1 LETDRILLSIVVPF
15 YNVDKFIV
23 QCLDSLFAQ
32 DISLDDYE
40 VICVNDCSTDKSRDI
55 VIEYQSK
62 YSNLVLID
70 HEINTKVGSARNT
83 GLKAVRGRYVWF
95 IDSDDTIK
103 SNCLNYLL
111 SICVENKLD
120 VIAFNISTVTSNGE
134 LISNEKVFVEKL
146 TVTSG
151 KDFLNNTFGESI
163 IYHLGYPYRGIIS
176 RNLLLTINASFPVG
190 ISYGEET
197 IFMARCILFSERVMS
212 LSDSFYFYRQNSL
225 SVTSNLEKD
234 YRGDLLFQS
243 IFNAGNYVM
252 DLIQECETLD
262 KHLAS
267 NILRGMPWFVNRLFV
282 RLLRTSIKQRF
293 IYYKEIRL
301 KKELVFRLLPF
312 TNRPNYIISKYPIL
326 GFFIISVIAPI
337 YIIRKKVS

>member
-1 LETDRILLSIVVPF
+1 MKELMISFVVPF
-15 YNVDKFIV
+15 YNVDKFIG

-40 VICVNDCSTDKSRDI
+40 VICVNDCSTDNSRDI
-55 VIEYQSK
+55 VVEYQSK

-70 HEINTKVGSARNT
+70 HEINTKVGGARNT

-103 SNCLNYLL
+103 SDCLNYLL
-111 SICVENKLD
+111 SICVANKLD

-134 LISNEKVFVEKL
+134 LISNEKVFVETL

-151 KDFLNNTFGESI
+151 KNFLVNTFGESI
-163 IYHLGYPYRGIIS
+163 IYNLGYPYRGILS
-176 RNLLLTINASFPVG
+176 RDLLLRITASFPVG
-190 ISYGEET
+190 VSYGEET

-212 LSDSFYFYRQNSL
+212 LSESFYFYRQNSL

-243 IFNAGNYVM
+243 IFNAGNYVL
-252 DLIQECETLD
+252 DLIHECDAID
-262 KHLAS
+262 KHLAN
-267 NILRGMPWFVNRLFV
+267 NILLGMPWFVNRLFV
-282 RLLRTSIKQRF
+282 RFLRTSIKQRF

-301 KKELVFRLLPF
+301 KKELVSRLLPF
-312 TNRPNYIISKYPIL
+312 MNRPNYIISKYPIL